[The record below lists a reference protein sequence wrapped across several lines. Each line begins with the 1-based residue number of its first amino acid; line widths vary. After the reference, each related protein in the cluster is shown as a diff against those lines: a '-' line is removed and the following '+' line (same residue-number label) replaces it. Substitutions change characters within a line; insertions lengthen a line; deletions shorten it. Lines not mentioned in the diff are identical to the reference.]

1 MKKQGRWEILRRS
14 WGLTPWKIW
23 EKKTL
28 FFFKRKKWTK
38 IKKNIKHSCR
48 FVFVFLCQFP
58 NRKFQNIQIHFKERS
73 ISVGYYVLY
82 ACLLRFLNTYTNNY
96 ISNAS
101 KMRITHEDT
110 IFPLELSGSYFPIFD
125 GFFNSGYRVRPLK
138 KSLFIMCNC
147 NPTLTIL
154 YFYLKIPC
162 LHDNCP
168 CLFLTQTLWRHVT
181 VYYKCHAMII
191 LLEHFLH
198 SLCRYFWMNNII
210 LNAILVRS

>member
-168 CLFLTQTLWRHVT
+168 CLFLPQTLWRHV
-181 VYYKCHAMII
+181 MM
-191 LLEHFLH
+191 LLFTTNVTQ
-198 SLCRYFWMNNII
+198 W
-210 LNAILVRS
+210 